1 MLLPPFSSDIYTR
14 VSKRYPVHDAFLIFF
29 MSILRLLILDITIMR
44 EKLNHLEILFGKLL
58 GN

>member
-1 MLLPPFSSDIYTR
+1 MLTLYFYM
-14 VSKRYPVHDAFLIFF
+14 F
-29 MSILRLLILDITIMR
+29 ILRVLILDITIMR